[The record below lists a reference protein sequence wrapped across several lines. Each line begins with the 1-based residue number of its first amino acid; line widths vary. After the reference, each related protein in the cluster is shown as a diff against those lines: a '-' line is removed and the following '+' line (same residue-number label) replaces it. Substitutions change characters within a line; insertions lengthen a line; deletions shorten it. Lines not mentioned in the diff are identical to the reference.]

1 MNDVAQNI
9 RTVLLVATPSSCLPV
24 RLCCC
29 RQAVEALFRHGK
41 IRVCVATGTLAM
53 GINMPART
61 VCFAGDFPMINSMLF
76 RQFSGRAG
84 RRGYD
89 DAGNVV
95 FLGVDMNRVA
105 SLVCNQLTGVFGNFA
120 VNTTTASRLATLF
133 AKTHDSEHRALAH
146 SVKSLLVNP
155 LAASAGSHR
164 LHSMML
170 HHFLFS
176 NQLLLCRGILRLND
190 AGNRTL
196 LEPVAPLSALAERL
210 YYHEPGNLTLID
222 LVQTQV
228 LQRYINDNPRVHNDN
243 DAAIAILE
251 VFAHLFNTRPVPS
264 WSSGAEEG
272 RQYVLPALPE
282 EIQHVIRMC
291 NRQTLDLLLHY
302 LAESVAGSS
311 AASAPPRLTFS
322 GTQLPAWTAS
332 PADEAGPSAALRDLW
347 VSMGVVV
354 DYSIRSPFVAL
365 MGRGDDFQDAA
376 ELVGTMSE
384 ALQVRWRYPIQHLC
398 ISCIIACLC
407 AC

>member
-1 MNDVAQNI
+1 
-9 RTVLLVATPSSCLPV
+9 
-24 RLCCC
+24 
-29 RQAVEALFRHGK
+29 
-41 IRVCVATGTLAM
+41 M

-120 VNTTTASRLATLF
+120 VNTTTAARLATLF
-133 AKTHDSEHRALAH
+133 AKTHESEHRTLAH

-164 LHSMML
+164 LHNMML
-170 HHFLFS
+170 NHFLFS
-176 NQLLLCRGILRLND
+176 NQLLLCRGVLRLN
-190 AGNRTL
+190 AGNRT

-222 LVQTQV
+222 LCQTQV
-228 LQRYINDNPRVHNDN
+228 LQRYINNNPRVHNDN

-251 VFAHLFNTRPVPS
+251 VFAQLFNTCPVPS
-264 WSSGAEEG
+264 WSSEAKEG

-302 LAESVAGSS
+302 LADFVAGST
-311 AASAPPRLTFS
+311 ASAPPRLSFS
-322 GTQLPAWTAS
+322 GTQLPAWTTPPEGGCA
-332 PADEAGPSAALRDLW
+332 AALRDLW
-347 VSMGVVV
+347 ESMGVVM

-384 ALQVRWRYPIQHLC
+384 ELQVQWRSLIQC
-398 ISCIIACLC
+398 P
-407 AC
+407 